1 MTEEFDQTAADAEAE
16 RELTELNE
24 MNALRGHISYLEEV
38 LTAISSGGVDAVVM
52 GTGDEERVY
61 TLASADLPYRVLVES
76 MGEGAVTV
84 SEGGVV
90 LYANAQLATFLGVPR
105 DSMVGR
111 DLVDYVEGSQHEALA
126 ALLVGPAE
134 GGTRRSELSLVAS
147 TGSTVPFLVA
157 ATDLDIEDVRVR
169 CLVLTDL
176 TMQKEME
183 QQLAQR
189 AADNERDHLVREVN
203 DTIVQGLVTAEMA
216 LDLDDADYARS
227 VIART
232 SLEARKWIGELAQGH
247 QLLPG
252 MAVRQ
257 RPASSS
263 ETPT

>member
-1 MTEEFDQTAADAEAE
+1 MTENLDQAAGDGDAEH
-16 RELTELNE
+16 EL
-24 MNALRGHISYLEEV
+24 NALRGHIAYLEEV

-52 GTGDEERVY
+52 GSGDQERVY
-61 TLASADLPYRVLVES
+61 TLTSADLPYRVLVES

-90 LYANAQLATFLGVPR
+90 LYANAQLATFLGVAR
-105 DSMVGR
+105 DSMIGR
-111 DLVDYVEGSQHEALA
+111 DLVDYLDESQQQALDD
-126 ALLVGPAE
+126 LLVSPAE
-134 GGTRRSELSLVAS
+134 GGTRRSELSLIAS
-147 TGSTVPFLVA
+147 TGSMIPFLVA
-157 ATDLDIEDVRVR
+157 ATDLDLEDVRVR

-183 QQLAQR
+183 QQMAQR

-232 SLEARKWIGELAQGH
+232 SLEARKWIGQLAQGH

-252 MAVRQ
+252 MAVRR

-263 ETPT
+263 EPLP